1 MDLADFSGESD
12 NAANSGGAIVL
23 GQSLRTGAK
32 RKFSAREE
40 EDPNL
45 SSQPVEEE
53 GFQFSRQTKA
63 SASENL
69 VAAKQTPT
77 GSTSNS
83 KLNGEKCGFQPPPRD
98 RIRESLTASK
108 SRRALGESTY
118 FSER

>member
-1 MDLADFSGESD
+1 MDLADFCGESD
-12 NAANSGGAIVL
+12 NAANSGGAVVL

-63 SASENL
+63 PASDDSIT
-69 VAAKQTPT
+69 ARQTST

-83 KLNGEKCGFQPPPRD
+83 KLSGEKGGFQLPPRD
-98 RIRESLTASK
+98 RVRESSAASK
-108 SRRALGESTY
+108 SRRALGESMY
-118 FSER
+118 FSKR